1 MGLDP
6 RMRMMVEV
14 EVLEEALDEALEEV
28 LEALRWR

>member
-1 MGLDP
+1 LGLDP

>member
-28 LEALRWR
+28 LEILRWR